1 MTNKKSDLTLQRRTS
16 SLPLVVAALLF
27 LLPLAGLAG
36 AQSGGTIDSGMN
48 IAVRT
53 NEEIKVSKSD
63 GRVYSGEVEEDVRDT
78 RGQVALPK
86 GSHVELMV
94 RSVADN
100 EYSVDLESV
109 SVDGR
114 RLAVDAGS
122 SPVSAEKKEG
132 IGANSRTGKYVG
144 GGAVIGAIVGAIAGG
159 KKGAAI
165 GAGVGAAG
173 GAGTQILT
181 RGKNLEVPVESLLTF
196 RLEQP
201 LRTGIADRGFSR
213 NGRHYHDGYGT
224 TKGNTSAYDAGLQ
237 AGRAARA
244 SNRTFDSRS
253 TRWTGEE
260 LRDYETGYERGYDE
274 SPARN
279 PQGNASIR
287 LDADHYLTWRGPANS
302 QVYVQVDNNQRRLFS
317 SEASGSQPAPW
328 IRSGHKYTFVLVDRS
343 GREIARDE
351 NDFTRERRSAR

>member
-1 MTNKKSDLTLQRRTS
+1 MAVYEGASYDEQEVRFHAAATNLISFVGCGS
-16 SLPLVVAALLF
+16 SLF
-27 LLPLAGLAG
+27 LLPLAGVAT

-53 NEEIKVSKSD
+53 NEEIKVNKSD

-78 RGQVALPK
+78 RGQVALPR

-109 SVDGR
+109 TVDGR

-181 RGKNLEVPVESLLTF
+181 RGK
-196 RLEQP
+196 
-201 LRTGIADRGFSR
+201 
-213 NGRHYHDGYGT
+213 
-224 TKGNTSAYDAGLQ
+224 K
-237 AGRAARA
+237 
-244 SNRTFDSRS
+244 
-253 TRWTGEE
+253 
-260 LRDYETGYERGYDE
+260 
-274 SPARN
+274 
-279 PQGNASIR
+279 
-287 LDADHYLTWRGPANS
+287 
-302 QVYVQVDNNQRRLFS
+302 
-317 SEASGSQPAPW
+317 
-328 IRSGHKYTFVLVDRS
+328 
-343 GREIARDE
+343 
-351 NDFTRERRSAR
+351 